1 MKTLNDYFSKIYC
14 INLDKRTDK
23 YKDCL
28 KEFKKIGIEVERVS
42 AIDGTPIF
50 KPGLNTKA
58 GAYGLFL
65 TNLNIIQNALT
76 NNYKNILILEDDVM
90 FIDNFNELFN
100 EKIESLPDDWH
111 LLYLGGNNYFELG
124 KFNLVTGD
132 RSFKVT
138 KENYRKLNHEICK
151 TTWTQTTH
159 AMAINSSHYRL
170 LLSGL
175 ARHSTVPIDRAYC
188 YLQRE
193 GACNAYT
200 FLPSLALQ
208 RPTIS
213 DIEGI
218 YIDYN
223 NRNHN
228 F

>member
-28 KEFKKIGIEVERVS
+28 KEFKKIDIEVERVS
-42 AIDGTPIF
+42 AIDGAPLF
-50 KPGLNTKA
+50 KPELNTKA

-65 TNLNIIQNALT
+65 TNLKIIEDAI
-76 NNYKNILILEDDVM
+76 KNDYESILILEDDVM
-90 FIDNFNELFN
+90 FIDNFNKLFN
-100 EKIESLPDDWH
+100 AKVDSLPDDWH
-111 LLYLGGNNYFELG
+111 LFYLGGNNYFNLG

-132 RSFKVT
+132 KNIKVDET
-138 KENYRKLNHEICK
+138 NYRKLNHELCK

-159 AMAINSSHYRL
+159 AMAINSTFYRL

-175 ARHSTVPIDRAYC
+175 ARHNTVPIDRAYC
-188 YLQRE
+188 YLQQE

-208 RPTIS
+208 RPTVS
-213 DIEGI
+213 DIEGM

-223 NRNHN
+223 SRNHN